1 MYKPYPASTKPLYVY
16 NQKYDNKKKP
26 EKETYRFHGAFVAPQ
41 GQKKKINSKLFY
53 EDDHPISHLTQLPP
67 S

>member
-41 GQKKKINSKLFY
+41 GQKKRSIPNFSMKMTTPS
-53 EDDHPISHLTQLPP
+53 LT
-67 S
+67 